1 MKKLEK
7 NEVLLW
13 FGSWTSKIGNIV
25 FDYANSMSIVSSFSG
40 KTWILALYQSS
51 ETIIQIIFNLIG
63 GAKADKGSLKKIV
76 IITDILAAIVC
87 AVLSFFVDTGCMAEV
102 MICANAILAV
112 IYAFNSPTYKSI
124 IREMVKKNRIGFYN
138 SVSNAG
144 GELIGIAGP
153 IIGVGL
159 VHIIGTRGALL
170 FDAGTFLLSAFAESL
185 LERVIEVSKPENEKN
200 NVISDIMDG
209 FKYLLREKEI
219 LFLVILAALVNF
231 FLAGYNLLLPYT
243 DVMFENEFHN
253 FYSKALVM
261 EAIGGVIGSALCSKI
276 AGKFKD
282 GIRAL
287 ILFLGGTGMT
297 MFIEPAASIL
307 KNMYVC
313 LVSFIL
319 FGIML
324 TCFNIMF
331 MSHVQTAVD
340 EVYLGRVFSIIFTV
354 AVLFMPLGS
363 FAFSFFVNMRSVKS
377 YALVGGGIIMLSMIG
392 LIVNKINKKKCN
404 LH

>member
-1 MKKLEK
+1 M
-7 NEVLLW
+7 
-13 FGSWTSKIGNIV
+13 
-25 FDYANSMSIVSSFSG
+25 
-40 KTWILALYQSS
+40 
-51 ETIIQIIFNLIG
+51 
-63 GAKADKGSLKKIV
+63 
-76 IITDILAAIVC
+76 
-87 AVLSFFVDTGCMAEV
+87 
-102 MICANAILAV
+102 
-112 IYAFNSPTYKSI
+112 
-124 IREMVKKNRIGFYN
+124 
-138 SVSNAG
+138 
-144 GELIGIAGP
+144 
-153 IIGVGL
+153 
-159 VHIIGTRGALL
+159 

-282 GIRAL
+282 DIRAL

-313 LVSFIL
+313 LVPFIL

>member
-63 GAKADKGSLKKIV
+63 GAKADKGSRKKIV

-159 VHIIGTRGALL
+159 VQIIGTRGALL

-276 AGKFKD
+276 VGKFKD
-282 GIRAL
+282 DIRAL

-313 LVSFIL
+313 LVPFIL

-363 FAFSFFVNMRSVKS
+363 FAFSFFVNMRRVKS

-392 LIVNKINKKKCN
+392 LIVNKINKKKM
-404 LH
+404 

>member
-63 GAKADKGSLKKIV
+63 GAKADKGSRKKIV
-76 IITDILAAIVC
+76 IITDILAAIAC

-159 VHIIGTRGALL
+159 VQIIGTRGALL

-282 GIRAL
+282 DIRAL

-313 LVSFIL
+313 LVPFIL

>member
-63 GAKADKGSLKKIV
+63 GAKADKGSRKKIV

-144 GELIGIAGP
+144 GELVGIAGP

-159 VHIIGTRGALL
+159 VQIIGTRGALL

-200 NVISDIMDG
+200 NVISDIMEG

-261 EAIGGVIGSALCSKI
+261 EAIGGIIGSVLCSKI
-276 AGKFKD
+276 AAKFED
-282 GIRAL
+282 DIRAL

-313 LVSFIL
+313 LVPFIL

-392 LIVNKINKKKCN
+392 LIVNKINKKKM
-404 LH
+404 

>member
-63 GAKADKGSLKKIV
+63 GAEADKGSRKKIV

-159 VHIIGTRGALL
+159 VHIIGTRGAL
-170 FDAGTFLLSAFAESL
+170 AFLLY
-185 LERVIEVSKPENEKN
+185 VPV
-200 NVISDIMDG
+200 
-209 FKYLLREKEI
+209 
-219 LFLVILAALVNF
+219 
-231 FLAGYNLLLPYT
+231 LP
-243 DVMFENEFHN
+243 
-253 FYSKALVM
+253 L
-261 EAIGGVIGSALCSKI
+261 
-276 AGKFKD
+276 
-282 GIRAL
+282 
-287 ILFLGGTGMT
+287 
-297 MFIEPAASIL
+297 
-307 KNMYVC
+307 
-313 LVSFIL
+313 
-319 FGIML
+319 
-324 TCFNIMF
+324 
-331 MSHVQTAVD
+331 
-340 EVYLGRVFSIIFTV
+340 
-354 AVLFMPLGS
+354 
-363 FAFSFFVNMRSVKS
+363 
-377 YALVGGGIIMLSMIG
+377 
-392 LIVNKINKKKCN
+392 
-404 LH
+404 

>member
-63 GAKADKGSLKKIV
+63 GAKADKGSRKKIV

-159 VHIIGTRGALL
+159 VQIIGTRGALL

-185 LERVIEVSKPENEKN
+185 LKRVIEVSKPENEKN

-209 FKYLLREKEI
+209 FKYLIREKEI

-243 DVMFENEFHN
+243 D
-253 FYSKALVM
+253 
-261 EAIGGVIGSALCSKI
+261 
-276 AGKFKD
+276 
-282 GIRAL
+282 
-287 ILFLGGTGMT
+287 
-297 MFIEPAASIL
+297 
-307 KNMYVC
+307 
-313 LVSFIL
+313 
-319 FGIML
+319 
-324 TCFNIMF
+324 
-331 MSHVQTAVD
+331 
-340 EVYLGRVFSIIFTV
+340 
-354 AVLFMPLGS
+354 
-363 FAFSFFVNMRSVKS
+363 AFSFFVNMRSVKS

>member
-63 GAKADKGSLKKIV
+63 GAKADKGSRKKIV

-159 VHIIGTRGALL
+159 VQIIGTRGALL

-282 GIRAL
+282 DIRTL

-313 LVSFIL
+313 LVPFIL

-392 LIVNKINKKKCN
+392 LIVNKINKKKM
-404 LH
+404 

>member
-7 NEVLLW
+7 NEALLW

-63 GAKADKGSLKKIV
+63 GAKADKGSRKKIV

-87 AVLSFFVDTGCMAEV
+87 AVLSFFVDTGFMAEV
-102 MICANAILAV
+102 MIGANAILAV

-124 IREMVKKNRIGFYN
+124 IREMVKKDRIGFYN
-138 SVSNAG
+138 SISNAG

-159 VHIIGTRGALL
+159 VQIIGTRGALL
-170 FDAGTFLLSAFAESL
+170 FDAGTFLLSAFAESM
-185 LERVIEVSKPENEKN
+185 LERVIEVSKPKNEKN
-200 NVISDIMDG
+200 NVISDIMEG
-209 FKYLLREKEI
+209 FKYLFREKEI

-243 DVMFENEFHN
+243 DIMFENEFHN
-253 FYSKALVM
+253 FYSKALAM
-261 EAIGGVIGSALCSKI
+261 EAMGGIIGSALCSKI
-276 AGKFKD
+276 SEKFKD
-282 GIRAL
+282 DIRAL

-297 MFIEPAASIL
+297 LLMEPAASIL

-313 LVSFIL
+313 LVPFIL
-319 FGIML
+319 FGILL

-331 MSHVQTAVD
+331 MSHVQTSVD

-363 FAFSFFVNMRSVKS
+363 FAFSFFVNTQSVES

-392 LIVNKINKKKCN
+392 LIVNKNKVKM
-404 LH
+404 

>member
-1 MKKLEK
+1 
-7 NEVLLW
+7 
-13 FGSWTSKIGNIV
+13 
-25 FDYANSMSIVSSFSG
+25 
-40 KTWILALYQSS
+40 
-51 ETIIQIIFNLIG
+51 
-63 GAKADKGSLKKIV
+63 
-76 IITDILAAIVC
+76 
-87 AVLSFFVDTGCMAEV
+87 
-102 MICANAILAV
+102 
-112 IYAFNSPTYKSI
+112 
-124 IREMVKKNRIGFYN
+124 
-138 SVSNAG
+138 
-144 GELIGIAGP
+144 
-153 IIGVGL
+153 
-159 VHIIGTRGALL
+159 
-170 FDAGTFLLSAFAESL
+170 
-185 LERVIEVSKPENEKN
+185 
-200 NVISDIMDG
+200 
-209 FKYLLREKEI
+209 
-219 LFLVILAALVNF
+219 
-231 FLAGYNLLLPYT
+231 
-243 DVMFENEFHN
+243 MFENEFHN

-282 GIRAL
+282 DIRAL

-313 LVSFIL
+313 LVPFIL

>member
-7 NEVLLW
+7 NEALLW

-63 GAKADKGSLKKIV
+63 GAKADKGSRKKIV

-87 AVLSFFVDTGCMAEV
+87 AVLSFFVDTGFMAEV
-102 MICANAILAV
+102 MIGANAILAV

-124 IREMVKKNRIGFYN
+124 IREMVKKERIGFYN
-138 SVSNAG
+138 SISNAG

-159 VHIIGTRGALL
+159 VQVIGTKGALL
-170 FDAGTFLLSAFAESL
+170 FDAGTFLLSAFAESM
-185 LERVIEVSKPENEKN
+185 LERVIEVSKPKNEKN
-200 NVISDIMDG
+200 NVISDIMEG
-209 FKYLLREKEI
+209 FKYLFREKEI

-243 DVMFENEFHN
+243 DIMFENEFHN
-253 FYSKALVM
+253 FYSKALAM
-261 EAIGGVIGSALCSKI
+261 EAMGGIIGSALCSKI
-276 AGKFKD
+276 SEKFKD
-282 GIRAL
+282 DIRAL

-297 MFIEPAASIL
+297 LLMEPAASIL

-313 LVSFIL
+313 LVPFIL
-319 FGIML
+319 FGILL

-331 MSHVQTAVD
+331 MSHVQTSVD

-363 FAFSFFVNMRSVKS
+363 FAFSFFVNTQSVES

-392 LIVNKINKKKCN
+392 LIVNKNKVKM
-404 LH
+404 